1 MFNTDNT
8 MNKQGLSESKLADMT
23 PHEFREIVR
32 RGEWSTVNTNACQGY
47 AQTNLVIV
55 PKSLAF
61 EFLLFCHRNPNPC
74 PVIDVTDPGDYHPR
88 FLAPEADLR
97 TDLPRY
103 RVFKNGVII
112 DEPLDIIKYWDENLV
127 AFLLGCSTNFDSS
140 LRAAN
145 VQYRYIGDFITDLE
159 CVPAGCFHGAMVVS
173 TRLFNTS
180 YDGIRAIQITSRNLA
195 AHGPP
200 VYIGNPEN
208 IGIKDIYHPDMLY
221 SDEKIHPIK
230 SNEIIMNWACGVTP
244 QIVALSSRIP
254 FMISHYPGHMF
265 VTDKLS
271 EELVIL

>member
-1 MFNTDNT
+1 MAEQSFSD
-8 MNKQGLSESKLADMT
+8 SKLEKMT
-23 PHEFREIVR
+23 PGEFRQLVR
-32 RGEWSTVNTNACQGY
+32 LGRWRTVNTNVSLGY

-55 PKSLAF
+55 PKTLAF
-61 EFLLFCHRNPNPC
+61 EFFLFCQRNPHPC
-74 PVIDVTDPGDYHPR
+74 PVIEVTDPGEYHPK
-88 FLAPEADLR
+88 FLAPDADLR

-103 RVFKNGVII
+103 RVFKNGVIT
-112 DEPLDIIKYWDENLV
+112 DEPIDIKPYWNESMV
-127 AFLLGCSTNFDSS
+127 AFLLGCSTNFDYS
-140 LRAAN
+140 LREAN
-145 VQYRYIGDFITDLE
+145 VDYRYIGDFITDLE

-180 YDGIRAIQITSRNLA
+180 YDAVRAIQTTSRNLA

-244 QIVALSSRIP
+244 QIVALSSKIP

-271 EELVIL
+271 EELAIL